1 MNLAVIVIVT
11 LVFFGII
18 GGAGF
23 AVYVQLQKT
32 DPKKA
37 DTSVNPDID
46 TAQDFLP
53 FEDIRDG
60 MINLGNHRYRAIIE
74 CSSTNYNLK
83 TDKEKEIIEL
93 SFQRFINSLTFP
105 ITFFVQTKVI
115 DNSKMLEGLKQELEA
130 TVKKYPQM
138 EEYANIYINEM
149 MNLSAHIGN
158 NKQKKK
164 YIIIPY
170 EDAINLGK
178 LSDREKY
185 EYSSKELYNRANL
198 IIDGLSAVGV
208 KAKVLDTK
216 ELAELVYSVYHK
228 DNYSNVE
235 NIVNGEF
242 LTLVVEGERNR
253 AEDITDDAKIDWILY
268 EAQMRIKNE
277 LLSKNLPDFLQKEYE
292 MTIAELDKL
301 RDENGGY
308 FKNVNGNSEVS
319 LAKTSKGGYR

>member
-1 MNLAVIVIVT
+1 MNFAVIIIIT
-11 LVFFGII
+11 LVFFAII

-37 DTSVNPDID
+37 DTSVSPETD
-46 TAQDFLP
+46 TAQDFLQ

-60 MINLGNHRYRAIIE
+60 MINLGNHKYRAIIE

-93 SFQRFINSLTFP
+93 SFQRFVNSLTFP
-105 ITFFVQTKVI
+105 ITFFIQTKVM
-115 DNSKMLEGLKQELEA
+115 DNSKMLESLKEELEY
-130 TVKKYPQM
+130 TIGKYPQM

-164 YIIIPY
+164 YIIVPY
-170 EDAINLGK
+170 EEAVNLGK

-185 EYSSKELYNRANL
+185 EYSSKELYNRANV
-198 IIDGLSAVGV
+198 IVDGLSSVGV
-208 KAKVLDTK
+208 KAKILDTK
-216 ELAELVYSVYHK
+216 DLAELVYSIYHK

-242 LTLVVEGERNR
+242 MTLIVEGERNR
-253 AEDITDDAKIDWILY
+253 EESITDDAKIDWILY

-277 LLSKNLPDFLQKEYE
+277 LMSKNLPDFLQKDYE
-292 MTIAELDKL
+292 KTIAEIDKL
-301 RDENGGY
+301 RDVNGGY
-308 FKNVNGNSEVS
+308 YKEVS
-319 LAKTSKGGYR
+319 SSGQMPLTKSSKRRF